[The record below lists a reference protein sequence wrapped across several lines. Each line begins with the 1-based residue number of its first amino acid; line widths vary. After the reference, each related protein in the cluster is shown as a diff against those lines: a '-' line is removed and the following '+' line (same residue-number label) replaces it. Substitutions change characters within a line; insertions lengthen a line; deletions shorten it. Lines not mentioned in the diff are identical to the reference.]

1 MRPDGIPQASLARK
15 SAATT
20 TAAARNQVLTSATLR
35 AAELLGIRQTQLA
48 LVIGVS
54 PPTVSRMKSGTYLLA
69 EARKEWS
76 LAALFVRLYRSLD
89 SIVAGRT
96 EDARAWLH
104 SANRAFDGQVPAA
117 LIVDVQGLVHV
128 VDYLDAARGQV

>member
-1 MRPDGIPQASLARK
+1 MRPDGIPQKTSARK
-15 SAATT
+15 SAAK
-20 TAAARNQVLTSATLR
+20 TAATRNQVLTSATLR
-35 AAELLGIRQTQLA
+35 AAELLGVSQTRLA

-54 PPTVSRMKSGTYLLA
+54 PPTVSRMKSGAYLLA
-69 EARKEWS
+69 EERKEWS

-104 SANRAFDGQVPAA
+104 SANRAFDGKVPAA
-117 LIVDVQGLVHV
+117 LIGDVQGLVHV
-128 VDYLDAARGQV
+128 VDYLDAARGPV

>member
-1 MRPDGIPQASLARK
+1 MPIDRITRPTSVRK
-15 SAATT
+15 SAAK
-20 TAAARNQVLTSATLR
+20 TAAPRSRVLTSATLR
-35 AAELLGIRQTQLA
+35 AAVLLGISQTRLA

-54 PPTVSRMKSGTYLLA
+54 PPTVSRMKSGAYLLA
-69 EARKEWS
+69 RERKEWS

-128 VDYLDAARGQV
+128 VDYLDAARGQA

>member
-1 MRPDGIPQASLARK
+1 MPIDRIVPTSSARK
-15 SAATT
+15 SAAK
-20 TAAARNQVLTSATLR
+20 TAATRNQVLTSATLR
-35 AAELLGIRQTQLA
+35 AAELLGVSQTRLA

-54 PPTVSRMKSGTYLLA
+54 PPTVSRMKSGAYLLA
-69 EARKEWS
+69 EERKEWS

-104 SANRAFDGQVPAA
+104 SANRAFDGQAPAA
-117 LIVDVQGLVHV
+117 LIADVQGLVHV